1 MVVLK
6 DTQMQGAL
14 LAAFGIVASYRLS
27 RQRVPVAA
35 AGLAAVL
42 LVYATLVRA
51 NAVFVTVPL
60 GLMLME
66 RPTDTG
72 LRAMAAIVLIA
83 VVLALSPVI
92 NDRLFAASHSGV
104 TKSQPLFDLAAIAV
118 ATPLDTPSP
127 FTSGEREQ
135 IAASHCVK
143 AFFWDPLG
151 DPSACG
157 PVTERLNDE
166 PDKTLYL
173 ALARAAVAH
182 PIAYAKHRLAHW
194 NSTERWLV
202 WPGLTDA
209 GPPDEA
215 EPNDLGLKSPSSPVI
230 PAWQSVAAVEAA
242 TPLGWPIVWTVCGLI
257 LLPIAW
263 PRRAEPTG
271 GLGLALI
278 VSALLLEASFIAI
291 SIASDL
297 RYHLWSMTAVA
308 LALILLADRRPTRAG
323 TTVGGAL
330 LILVVVGGMVSR
342 ATLPRAPDNYQ
353 ETIHWAY
360 G

>member
-1 MVVLK
+1 
-6 DTQMQGAL
+6 
-14 LAAFGIVASYRLS
+14 
-27 RQRVPVAA
+27 
-35 AGLAAVL
+35 
-42 LVYATLVRA
+42 
-51 NAVFVTVPL
+51 
-60 GLMLME
+60 
-66 RPTDTG
+66 
-72 LRAMAAIVLIA
+72 
-83 VVLALSPVI
+83 
-92 NDRLFAASHSGV
+92 
-104 TKSQPLFDLAAIAV
+104 
-118 ATPLDTPSP
+118 
-127 FTSGEREQ
+127 
-135 IAASHCVK
+135 
-143 AFFWDPLG
+143 
-151 DPSACG
+151 
-157 PVTERLNDE
+157 
-166 PDKTLYL
+166 
-173 ALARAAVAH
+173 
-182 PIAYAKHRLAHW
+182 
-194 NSTERWLV
+194 
-202 WPGLTDA
+202 
-209 GPPDEA
+209 
-215 EPNDLGLKSPSSPVI
+215 VI